1 MKELII
7 AACGTGRIATRGS
20 GCGAGGVAAARG
32 GSRWGLP
39 WGWGRGW
46 LRLEVMNECCVHRHA
61 LVMSHAVDD
70 HEGVDVHGVWK
81 RSSFRVWE
89 GHVVGHVFIVSQ
101 VESLIVVMDWPSILL
116 III

>member
-1 MKELII
+1 
-7 AACGTGRIATRGS
+7 
-20 GCGAGGVAAARG
+20 
-32 GSRWGLP
+32 
-39 WGWGRGW
+39 
-46 LRLEVMNECCVHRHA
+46 
-61 LVMSHAVDD
+61 MSHAVDD